1 MIASSDLGYSS
12 AQYNKHNYGN
22 ALRVLKKY
30 EEIENDYC
38 HGLLKYNLAL
48 LYFHGHGVGK
58 DPIKAETLFIQSAKL
73 GNDTAEKYLAAKS
86 HYETGH

>member
-1 MIASSDLGYSS
+1 MIASRDLGYSS

-22 ALRVLKKY
+22 ALRALLKY

-48 LYFHGHGVGK
+48 LYFHGHGIGQ
-58 DPIKAETLFIQSAKL
+58 DSIKAEALFIQSAKL
-73 GNDTAEKYLAAKS
+73 GNNTAEKYLAEES